1 MSHDKPDKSARFF
14 RLYTGVQPRLYSFLL
29 MMIHNSSD
37 AEELVQETASIMW
50 EQFDRYQEGT
60 NFAAWAITIARIKAF
75 DHLRTNKRAM
85 LFQKDIYDRISVQAE
100 ETSSD
105 ASGHMDALKYC
116 LDKVDKPYSSLL
128 SMRYKRNLS
137 ISEMSKITGKSI
149 NVIYKTLSRVLGN
162 LRKCIRKTVNEQ
174 GMA

>member
-1 MSHDKPDKSARFF
+1 MPHDEADKSTRFF

-37 AEELVQETASIMW
+37 AEELMQETASIMW

-75 DHLRTNKRAM
+75 THLRANKKAL
-85 LFQKDIYDRISVQAE
+85 LFQKDVYQRISVQAE
-100 ETSSD
+100 ITSSD
-105 ASGHMDALKYC
+105 ASERVNALKSC
-116 LDKVDKPYSSLL
+116 LDKLDKSNSSLL

-137 ISEMSKITGKSI
+137 IAEMSKITGKSI

-162 LRKCIRKTVNEQ
+162 LRECIRRTVNGQ
-174 GMA
+174 GVA